1 MLRATVHL
9 CLGWAWGI
17 LPLTCVWLAVPS
29 ARQRNST
36 SSKAIII
43 YYYFIDITGR
53 TVLFLDSLPLISLL
67 RLLLP
72 ISSNFKMCGFQRSS
86 IHVPSFGEAFWYYS
100 FVVIR
105 ISLLHVYNKSPL
117 GVGEEILKGSTAK
130 ALNLILLINTK
141 TVHSCLSNLVGVHL
155 YMYT

>member
-1 MLRATVHL
+1 MYQALVR
-9 CLGWAWGI
+9 
-17 LPLTCVWLAVPS
+17 
-29 ARQRNST
+29 
-36 SSKAIII
+36 
-43 YYYFIDITGR
+43 
-53 TVLFLDSLPLISLL
+53 LFL
-67 RLLLP
+67 
-72 ISSNFKMCGFQRSS
+72 
-86 IHVPSFGEAFWYYS
+86 YYS

-141 TVHSCLSNLVGVHL
+141 TVHSCLSNPVGVHL